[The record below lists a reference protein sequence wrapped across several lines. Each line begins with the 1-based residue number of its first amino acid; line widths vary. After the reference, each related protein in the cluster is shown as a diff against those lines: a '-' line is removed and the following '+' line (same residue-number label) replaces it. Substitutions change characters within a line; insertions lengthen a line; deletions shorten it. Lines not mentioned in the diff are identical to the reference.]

1 MQGKLPELE
10 NLLVSRSGRTTS
22 NYKTATFAAIG
33 IYLIGG
39 TLWRYYSQGVTE
51 KILPNIILG
60 FASFFALNY
69 RKLVYL
75 SPIGMVKETHT
86 WITHHREVMK
96 WEDIK
101 FITLMHKGGETM
113 VFLERDTLGWKVLFE
128 RDQVS
133 DLKKFFKQ
141 YIPDIEINEMTR

>member
-39 TLWRYYSQGVTE
+39 TLWRYSSQGVTE

-141 YIPDIEINEMTR
+141 YIPDIEINEMNR

>member
-1 MQGKLPELE
+1 MQEKLPELE

-33 IYLIGG
+33 IYLIVG

-75 SPIGMVKETHT
+75 SPIGMVKATHT
-86 WITHHREVMK
+86 WITHQREVMK

-141 YIPDIEINEMTR
+141 YIPDIEINEIDR

>member
-1 MQGKLPELE
+1 MQGKLLELE

-86 WITHHREVMK
+86 WITHHREV
-96 WEDIK
+96 
-101 FITLMHKGGETM
+101 
-113 VFLERDTLGWKVLFE
+113 FLERDTLGWKVLFE

-141 YIPDIEINEMTR
+141 YIPDIEINEMNR

>member
-101 FITLMHKGGETM
+101 FITLMHKGGETR

-141 YIPDIEINEMTR
+141 YIPDIEINEMNR

>member
-128 RDQVS
+128 RDQVC

-141 YIPDIEINEMTR
+141 YIPDIEINEMNR

>member
-96 WEDIK
+96 WEDVK

-141 YIPDIEINEMTR
+141 YIPDIEINEMNR

>member
-86 WITHHREVMK
+86 WITNHREVMK

-141 YIPDIEINEMTR
+141 YIPDIEINEIDR

>member
-96 WEDIK
+96 WEEIK
-101 FITLMHKGGETM
+101 FITLMHKKGATM
-113 VFLERDTLGWKVLFE
+113 VFLERDNLGWKVLFE
-128 RDQVS
+128 RDQVN
-133 DLKKFFKQ
+133 DLKRIFKQ
-141 YIPDIEINEMTR
+141 YIPDIEINEIDR

>member
-1 MQGKLPELE
+1 LQGKLPELE
-10 NLLVSRSGRTTS
+10 NLLISRSGRTTS

-141 YIPDIEINEMTR
+141 YIPDIEINEMNR

>member
-141 YIPDIEINEMTR
+141 YIPDIEINEIDR

>member
-75 SPIGMVKETHT
+75 APIGMVKETHT

-141 YIPDIEINEMTR
+141 YIPDIEINEMNR

>member
-1 MQGKLPELE
+1 LQGKLPELE

-141 YIPDIEINEMTR
+141 YIPDIEINEMNR

>member
-69 RKLVYL
+69 LKLVYL

-141 YIPDIEINEMTR
+141 YIPDIEINEMNR

>member
-1 MQGKLPELE
+1 LQGKLPELE

-113 VFLERDTLGWKVLFE
+113 VFLERDTLGWKVLFKC
-128 RDQVS
+128 DQVN
-133 DLKKFFKQ
+133 DLKKIFKQ